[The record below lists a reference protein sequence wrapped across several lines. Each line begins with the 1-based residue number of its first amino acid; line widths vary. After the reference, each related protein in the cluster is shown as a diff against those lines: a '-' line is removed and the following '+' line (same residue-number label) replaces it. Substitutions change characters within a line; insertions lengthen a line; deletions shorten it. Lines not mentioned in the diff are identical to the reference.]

1 MYQGAL
7 KRDKFTRRSSR
18 ILAGKIKA
26 GAPSAKKDFASS
38 IKPATEVPHSSF
50 QFHVCSDEG
59 INLHVDLNLSP
70 SDWTNRFRKEVR
82 ISENLRGNK
91 PWSLWQDLHGLEEN
105 SKRGNFSL
113 LSNTSSG
120 QIDNCDEQVKSSSSM
135 KLIKDN
141 VAELD
146 QQNRGAANTT
156 FNKSLCDSVGNSLSE
171 PGTLELQNSKPDNEY
186 YEDCALPNSSFIVNP
201 GVSCAGASLS
211 NSGEIQNSEVASCNK
226 YTLVSL
232 CDNDGSLELCYPK
245 NTSDAEQGGL
255 VNSSETN
262 FIIDGN
268 DFPSLIEEW
277 EVGKTVDGRE
287 SSACSQFDDP
297 LMKSCL
303 ESTDQDSKMELR
315 RKRKNRDSEIQDSSD
330 TPATRILRSMKNTAV
345 MVLRRR
351 STRLISK

>member
-91 PWSLWQDLHGLEEN
+91 RGSLWQDLHGLEEN

-120 QIDNCDEQVKSSSSM
+120 QIDNCNEQVKSSSSM

-146 QQNRGAANTT
+146 QQNRGNRPLISHCLAPCSMNSKQEDDLQENQSAVSAELTVNAVDNVMQDQSTVEVSYGPPSSFISGAESCAKDMSKRIHDSGAANTT

-277 EVGKTVDGRE
+277 V
-287 SSACSQFDDP
+287 
-297 LMKSCL
+297 
-303 ESTDQDSKMELR
+303 
-315 RKRKNRDSEIQDSSD
+315 
-330 TPATRILRSMKNTAV
+330 
-345 MVLRRR
+345 
-351 STRLISK
+351 